1 MTRHPPRRN
10 PAPASN
16 APAAPATPTPPAAPR
31 HELLLASAGTGK
43 THALTTRLIALLHR
57 GEPAETILAATFTRK
72 AAGEILDR
80 VLSRL
85 AEAALDTDLRPDGPL
100 NRLRAGVDPALD
112 HARCAHL
119 LGGLVTGAD
128 RLSVQTLDAL
138 VSRMAGAYAFEIG
151 LPPGWR
157 IIEDQDARR
166 LADQALSQ
174 AIAQGQHEALRVL
187 MAHLHRA
194 PAARGVHDRAQ
205 DAITQ
210 SRSAYL
216 ASRDTPAA
224 WEAIGPAGIPRFA
237 PNEIAPALRRLD
249 AAKDLLPLTKENKPN
264 RNWEKAHVTLLEHAQ
279 AGRWDEVLDSGLIK
293 ALLIGDGS
301 YYRKPI
307 EPALADILRPF
318 ADEARARA
326 LIAFADRNAATRD
339 LARRFDAASARLKH
353 ARGAYDFE
361 DLPRALLD
369 HAKAHGLE
377 HLYYRLDAAIRHVL
391 LDEFQDT
398 SLDQFNLLRPI
409 LDELLSSDDGRS
421 VFVVGDAK
429 QSLYR
434 WRDAEPALLTGLA
447 AQWPAFH
454 PRSLSLNFRS
464 SPVVLDLVNRVFS
477 ALVTALNQHWDA
489 PHLSPAARQW
499 HALFNEHTAQHQ
511 HLPGFVRLQ
520 AFPAEPAPA
529 DPEHDATPSD
539 DADADE
545 PAPLAPALLEAMCDR
560 IAQLHR
566 QRPDASIAVLLRKNR
581 SMAQIIHALRARG
594 VEASKEGGNPLT
606 DSPAVAATLS
616 LLHLAQH
623 PADAAA
629 RFHVACGPLGPLLG
643 LGEHPEP
650 ARDSQTLAKLR
661 DRLDREG
668 LANVLASFQHALA
681 PSLSAHALDRYQQ
694 LIELAVDLTE
704 QGPLPVEEFIA
715 AVESR
720 GVEDPRAQR
729 VRVMTIHKAKGL
741 EFDIV
746 LLPELDHRWQLRS
759 DQVLLRRETPL
770 SPPAVATVYPSALIQ
785 ALSPEAKRTFEHAH
799 AGLVYEELCS
809 LYVALTRAV
818 HHLEIFVNPA
828 KALNPAEPAGPN
840 TITAAKLLRAALNPA
855 QANPGEC
862 LWQSGDEHWTKPARA
877 HAPAQPVHTPAHTP
891 APAAPPTSTPPENA
905 GETQPVGPL
914 GASSAPP
921 SPRTTPANTPAWR
934 WSRASPSGLEGSR
947 RALPIDELL
956 RPAQAPSAGRHRG
969 SLLHAWFELLEWADR
984 PLPAEPALLA
994 AAAALGVRED
1004 EARAAIPAFQ
1014 DALARPA
1021 VRARLSS
1028 GHYTQRWGDGLALE
1042 VRREWPFAQRT
1053 TPEGPAAA
1061 AAPRLLVGSM
1071 DRVVIARERTPAAP
1085 GPARHAEVL
1094 DFKTDNVDPRTDA
1107 DAFARRVEH
1116 YRPQILAYRA
1126 ALARRLA
1133 LPPDRVSAALLFT
1146 QAGVVVDITQP

>member
-1 MTRHPPRRN
+1 MKRHPPHPNR
-10 PAPASN
+10 
-16 APAAPATPTPPAAPR
+16 TPAAPR

-85 AEAALDTDLRPDGPL
+85 AEAALDADLRPDGPL
-100 NRLRAGVDPALD
+100 NRLRADIDPALD
-112 HARCAHL
+112 HAHCAHL

-166 LADQALSQ
+166 LAEQALSE
-174 AIAQGQHEALRVL
+174 AIAQGQREALRVL

-224 WEAIGPAGIPRFA
+224 WEAVGPADIPRFA
-237 PNEIAPALRRLD
+237 PNEIAPAIRRLD
-249 AAKDLLPLTKENKPN
+249 AAKDLLPLTKDGKPHKTWAN
-264 RNWEKAHVTLLEHAQ
+264 ALEKLIDRIK
-279 AGRWDEVLDSGLIK
+279 GSRWDETLGSGLLK
-293 ALLIGDGS
+293 ALIDDGS
-301 YYRKPI
+301 FGGKPI
-307 EPALADILRPF
+307 EPALADLLRPF

-326 LIAFADRNAATRD
+326 LTAFADRNAATRD

-353 ARGAYDFE
+353 ARGTFDF
-361 DLPRALLD
+361 DDIPRALLD

-447 AQWPAFH
+447 TQWPAFH

-477 ALVTALNQHWDA
+477 ALVTALDQHWDA
-489 PHLSPAARQW
+489 PHLSATARQW
-499 HALFNEHTAQHQ
+499 HGLFNEHTAQHQ

-520 AFPAEPAPA
+520 AFPAEPAQAEAPGN
-529 DPEHDATPSD
+529 DTPGD

-566 QRPDASIAVLLRKNR
+566 QRPDATIAVLLRKNR

-629 RFHVACGPLGPLLG
+629 RFHVACGPLGPLVG
-643 LGEHPEP
+643 LNEHPEP
-650 ARDSQTLAKLR
+650 ALDSQALAKLR

-759 DQVLLRRETPL
+759 DQVLLRRDTPL

-828 KALNPAEPAGPN
+828 TALNPAEPSGPN
-840 TITAAKLLRAALNPA
+840 TITAAKLLRAALNPR
-855 QANPGEC
+855 QADPGAC

-877 HAPAQPVHTPAHTP
+877 HTP
-891 APAAPPTSTPPENA
+891 APTAPPASTPPADA
-905 GETQPVGPL
+905 GETQPVGPRT
-914 GASSAPP
+914 ASSSRP
-921 SPRTTPANTPAWR
+921 SARTTPANTPAWR
-934 WSRASPSGLEGSR
+934 WSRASPSGLEGSG
-947 RALPIDELL
+947 RALPLDELL
-956 RPAQAPSAGRHRG
+956 RPAQAPSVGRHRG

-1014 DALARPA
+1014 DALARSA

-1028 GHYTQRWGDGLALE
+1028 GHYAQRWGDGLTLD

-1053 TPEGPAAA
+1053 TPEGPAT

-1071 DRVVIARERTPAAP
+1071 DRVVIARERTPTAP

-1094 DFKTDNVDPRTDA
+1094 DFKTDNVDPRNDA

-1133 LPPDRVSAALLFT
+1133 LPPERVNAALLFT